1 MFQGDCQLPCLS
13 VLPFSLFSSGV
24 VSFAILL
31 GGGGRRGGFRFSG
44 RFGAGGLWWVLHVVS
59 LISVLVS
66 WCGWW
71 GVGVG
76 RCSWRLLLWVFDVWY
91 RSVLVGAYM
100 GVLFLDSRV
109 PQLFRVFTI
118 QMVYSGFHCLWEA
131 TCVGVHRTHSLPW
144 HCTV

>member
-1 MFQGDCQLPCLS
+1 MIVSCHVCQSCRLVCLVQGSCR
-13 VLPFSLFSSGV
+13 LPFCWGGAAAGGVSGSRVVSGLGGCGGFCISCLLFPCWCPGV
-24 VSFAILL
+24 V
-31 GGGGRRGGFRFSG
+31 GG
-44 RFGAGGLWWVLHVVS
+44 V
-59 LISVLVS
+59 
-66 WCGWW
+66 